1 MCGNYKEDS
10 LLKSDTKDLQAERT
24 ASASGTSLVRLY
36 EEQHNNSKES
46 CVWRAVNKL
55 GNSNTGGGGL

>member
-1 MCGNYKEDS
+1 MCRNYKEDS
-10 LLKSDTKDLQAERT
+10 LLKSDRKDHQAERT
-24 ASASGTSLVRLY
+24 VSTPGTSLVWLC

-55 GNSNTGGGGL
+55 GNSNTGGGER